1 MAAGAL
7 VVTDLPIAV
16 RRFKSDDVEAMLR
29 FARALPEHDLLF
41 LSRDLK
47 HRRVIEAW
55 QQAVED
61 GFIDSFIAEDGDA
74 IVGTSALVRDP
85 LGWSTH
91 VGEIRLLVSP
101 QLRGQGVGR
110 RLLEETFKVALQ
122 RELKKLTAQMTPDQR
137 AAIQLFEENGFRGEA
152 LLRDHVMD
160 RQGGVHDL
168 AILSLDVARLAA
180 QHAAFGL
187 REEQAGG

>member
-1 MAAGAL
+1 M
-7 VVTDLPIAV
+7 TDLPVVI
-16 RRFKSDDVEAMLR
+16 RRFKPDDLDAMLR

-61 GFIDSFIAEDGDA
+61 GFIDSFLAEDGDA

-101 QLRGQGVGR
+101 ELRGQGVGR
-110 RLLEETFKVALQ
+110 RLLEETIRVAGQ
-122 RELKKLTAQMTPDQR
+122 RELSRLVARMTPDQQH
-137 AAIQLFEENGFRGEA
+137 AIRLFEEHGFREEA
-152 LLRDHVMD
+152 RLRGHVMD
-160 RQGGVHDL
+160 RQGSLHDL
-168 AILSLDVARLAA
+168 TLLSATVAPEPIGA
-180 QHAAFGL
+180 
-187 REEQAGG
+187 

>member
-1 MAAGAL
+1 M
-7 VVTDLPIAV
+7 TDLPLVI
-16 RRFKSDDVEAMLR
+16 RRFKPDDLDAMLR

-61 GFIDSFIAEDGDA
+61 GFIDSFLAEDGDA

-101 QLRGQGVGR
+101 ELRGQGVGR
-110 RLLEETFKVALQ
+110 RLLEETIRVADQ
-122 RELKKLTAQMTPDQR
+122 RELTKLVARMTPDQQH
-137 AAIQLFEENGFRGEA
+137 AIRLFEEHGFREEA
-152 LLRDHVMD
+152 RLRGHVMD
-160 RQGGVHDL
+160 RQGRLHDL
-168 AILSLDVARLAA
+168 TILSAEAVPGAA
-180 QHAAFGL
+180 GAVPAA
-187 REEQAGG
+187 A